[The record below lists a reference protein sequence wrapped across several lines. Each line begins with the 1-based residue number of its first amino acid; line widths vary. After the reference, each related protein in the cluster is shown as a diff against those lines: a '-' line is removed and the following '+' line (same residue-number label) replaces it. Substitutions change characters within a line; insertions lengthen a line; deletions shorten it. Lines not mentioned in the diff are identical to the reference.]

1 MGFLQAAM
9 TLPGK
14 KGDPP
19 MGKKSEKRAARV
31 AAAIARR
38 KAAGTNPLEF
48 TFTKDG
54 RTMAIEY
61 APGESDIWLLTLA
74 E

>member
-1 MGFLQAAM
+1 MFWNEESGQPLVWDIDKRE
-9 TLPGK
+9 TRVLEGIPG
-14 KGDPP
+14 PA
-19 MGKKSEKRAARV
+19 EV
-31 AAAIARR
+31 C
-38 KAAGTNPLEF
+38 F
-48 TFTKDG
+48 TADG